1 MAMIFPSFTRVF
13 EAVCG
18 CCMPMT
24 VFFFFAGT
32 GAFHSQV
39 TRSGKKTLMGQLHD
53 GKLSLFRLYLNYH
66 DDPVKQDALYLLL
79 NGRYPPPPQSPQPSS
94 LSIQSTIA
102 ATARA
107 FRYFPSNYPE
117 LLFRCSLRE
126 AGP

>member
-1 MAMIFPSFTRVF
+1 
-13 EAVCG
+13 
-18 CCMPMT
+18 
-24 VFFFFAGT
+24 
-32 GAFHSQV
+32 
-39 TRSGKKTLMGQLHD
+39 MGQLHD
-53 GKLSLFRLYLNYH
+53 GKLSMFRLYLNYH

-117 LLFRCSLRE
+117 LLFRCSLLE